1 MEFTKECLK
10 GILLFVLILYDMRR
24 KRDAMRE
31 NLEKYGEVI
40 AGSILLSLGI
50 WLFVTPNGLNFGGV
64 IGTSQIIEV
73 FVRKLLPIPK
83 SMNIVGI
90 INFMISSI
98 SPRLRCADTNI

>member
-1 MEFTKECLK
+1 
-10 GILLFVLILYDMRR
+10 
-24 KRDAMRE
+24 MRE

-73 FVRKLLPIPK
+73 FIRKLLPFL
-83 SMNIVGI
+83 NQ
-90 INFMISSI
+90 
-98 SPRLRCADTNI
+98 

>member
-1 MEFTKECLK
+1 
-10 GILLFVLILYDMRR
+10 MRR

-64 IGTSQIIEV
+64 IGTSQILK
-73 FVRKLLPIPK
+73 FL
-83 SMNIVGI
+83 
-90 INFMISSI
+90 
-98 SPRLRCADTNI
+98 

>member
-1 MEFTKECLK
+1 
-10 GILLFVLILYDMRR
+10 MRR

-90 INFMISSI
+90 INFMI
-98 SPRLRCADTNI
+98 NIPLFVMGYRILNREFCYEMTIVKWK